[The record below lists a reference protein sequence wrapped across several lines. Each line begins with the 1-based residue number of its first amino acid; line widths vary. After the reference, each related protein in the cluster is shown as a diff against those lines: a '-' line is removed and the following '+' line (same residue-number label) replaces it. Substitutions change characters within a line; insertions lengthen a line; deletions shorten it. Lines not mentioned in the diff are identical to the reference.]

1 MTLGAKKNFFRAF
14 WDFFVL
20 FSGIS
25 TASNLT
31 RTQSRPVRRR
41 GLFLYRPGS
50 GQPPDRPRRD
60 PGMGPDPAPEP
71 APQLGTEIGRIEA
84 MPLTRQQA
92 LDRFHSPDLIGLGFE
107 ADAVRRRLHPEG
119 VVSYIIDRNINYT
132 NFCTEYCSFCAFYR
146 PLKGPRSEEGYILEF
161 EKIYE
166 KIAETLEMGGT
177 GVLMQGGI
185 HPDLKIEWFER
196 LFSSIKERFPQIWL
210 HCLTSSEILAIAR
223 YSDLTLRETLIRLRA
238 AGLDSIPGGGAE
250 ILDDDVRE
258 RVARLKCNTEDWLS
272 VHRTAH
278 QLGMRTTATMMF
290 GMGES
295 VEQRINHFEVIRQL
309 QEETGGFTAFIP
321 WSFQPGHT
329 ALGGRGWDEATSVE
343 YLKVLAISRLYLDNI
358 ENVQASW
365 VTQGLKV
372 LELGLHFGGNDVGSV
387 MLEENVVKAAGTS
400 NCTTEE
406 ELRRI
411 IRDAGFKPVQRDTLY
426 RTMFLS

>member
-1 MTLGAKKNFFRAF
+1 
-14 WDFFVL
+14 
-20 FSGIS
+20 
-25 TASNLT
+25 
-31 RTQSRPVRRR
+31 
-41 GLFLYRPGS
+41 
-50 GQPPDRPRRD
+50 
-60 PGMGPDPAPEP
+60 
-71 APQLGTEIGRIEA
+71 
-84 MPLTRQQA
+84 MPLTREQA
-92 LDRFHSPDLIGLGFE
+92 LDHFQSPDLIGLGFE

-119 VVSYIIDRNINYT
+119 VVTYIIDRNINYT
-132 NFCTEYCSFCAFYR
+132 NFCTEYCNFCAFYR
-146 PLKGPRSEEGYILEF
+146 PLKGPKAKEGYILEF

-185 HPDLKIEWFER
+185 HPDLKIDWFEG
-196 LFSSIKERFPQIWL
+196 LFTGIKRRYPRIWL
-210 HCLTSSEILAIAR
+210 HCLSASEVLAIAE
-223 YSDLTLRETLIRLRA
+223 YSNLSLRDTIARLRD

-250 ILDDDVRE
+250 ILDDDVRF
-258 RVARLKCNTEDWLS
+258 RIARLKCRTEDWVS

-290 GMGES
+290 GVGETF
-295 VEQRINHFEVIRQL
+295 EQRINHFEVVRRL

-321 WSFQPGHT
+321 WSFQPGNT

-426 RTMFLS
+426 RTMFLN